1 MRVGKARRRAGFT
14 LIELLVVIAIIGVL
28 AALILPGVQSARAAA
43 RRAECLNNMRQI
55 GVAFHNFHAQKG
67 FLPSS
72 GKWDVTNLN
81 YTEWTTMQ
89 TMSTSGGNS
98 ATMRYSWAL
107 ELMPFLD
114 HSDIYDQWDF
124 RPNTASFNTPIG
136 NDAASRSGFGSYWI
150 NSTAKLPSS
159 ASSPEAGNARLSN
172 TSIKVLTCPSDP
184 TTIPG
189 KGNLSYVVNGG
200 YSYHWRMDYL
210 TSNNGNGTGTYVV
223 TTGAANQQARR
234 WSDNMRNSGVFFLQ
248 TTNEY
253 AQSFTPSPLAT
264 TDIRPVT
271 LEGIRDGNTTTV
283 MLSENINAGPG
294 AIWEVPGTLPSNW
307 ACPHPWNTSF
317 FVNGSS
323 GAMNCTPAN
332 TSGGYVYGAAN
343 TRGSKAPPLDNAA
356 TANEG
361 GINGDISGA
370 NEGQFPYPNSGH
382 PGIVHVLMCDGS
394 AKPVS
399 DNIDARVWARL
410 VSPNG
415 SKFIRPS
422 DGVINGLAQEDGT
435 GVGYTQNPVQEN
447 F

>member
-1 MRVGKARRRAGFT
+1 MQVGKARRRAGFT

-43 RRAECLNNMRQI
+43 RRAECLNNMRNI

-67 FLPSS
+67 YLPPA
-72 GKWDVTNLN
+72 GKWDVTNAGT
-81 YTEWTTMQ
+81 YVEWTNLANIASDTAAQ
-89 TMSTSGGNS
+89 
-98 ATMRYSWAL
+98 ATMRYSWCL

-124 RPNTASFNTPIG
+124 RPASGSYSPPLPASIG
-136 NDAASRSGFGSYWI
+136 NDAASRGGFGSYWI
-150 NSTAKLPSS
+150 NSTAKLPNG
-159 ASSPEAGNARLSN
+159 GNLQLSN
-172 TSIKVLTCPSDP
+172 TNIKVFTCPADP

-200 YSYHWRMDYL
+200 YTYHWRVDYL
-210 TSNNGNGTGTYVV
+210 TTYNGSGQGVYVDTAGASNIQNK
-223 TTGAANQQARR
+223 R
-234 WSDNMRNSGVFFLQ
+234 WSENMRNSGVFFLQ
-248 TTNEY
+248 TTQEY
-253 AQSFTPSPLAT
+253 AQSFTPTPLPT
-264 TDIRPVT
+264 SDVRPLT
-271 LEGIRDGNTTTV
+271 LEGLRDGPTTTV
-283 MLSENINAGPG
+283 MMSENINAGPG
-294 AIWEVPGTLPSNW
+294 AIWEVPTDLPSNW

-317 FVNGSS
+317 FVNGATN
-323 GAMNCTPAN
+323 GINCLRTNINSP
-332 TSGGYVYGAAN
+332 GYNYSAAN
-343 TRGSKAPPLDNAA
+343 NRGSLAPPVHPTDR
-356 TANEG
+356 EG

-410 VSPNG
+410 VSGNG
-415 SKFIRPS
+415 SKFVRPF
-422 DGVINGLAQEDGT
+422 DGVINGAAQEDGT
-435 GVGYTQNPVQEN
+435 GQGFTQNPIQE